1 MLLNAS
7 SAVSL
12 IDVEPT
18 CSQRSVPRSDSG
30 ILHRRRLPS
39 FLTSS
44 WSKKNDNIIENLYL
58 CQSSLQVSRAPHFH
72 DPSFNFFL
80 SCLLFYLYSLYSSS
94 VLNISDSF
102 PSYCLINYFFYSC
115 ILSFI
120 LSISSLRDFL
130 YYIVYNYT
138 PLAYIFGYD

>member
-80 SCLLFYLYSLYSSS
+80 AILFSGMLYFESFQASFYPFWLHAIPTLIFSACNFVYFAA
-94 VLNISDSF
+94 VLI
-102 PSYCLINYFFYSC
+102 FF
-115 ILSFI
+115 
-120 LSISSLRDFL
+120 
-130 YYIVYNYT
+130 
-138 PLAYIFGYD
+138 LAFRRPFF